1 MKAGDTE
8 GQPASQ
14 VGSAGQT
21 RPGFVSPPA
30 GHRSPAAGVEEEG
43 ISPMSSE
50 RHKTSALGTVLTQG
64 GGNLEMQEGS
74 SWLGAQAEA

>member
-1 MKAGDTE
+1 MQGEVRSTPWGE
-8 GQPASQ
+8 GTASGPCKHTSRWMDGQ
-14 VGSAGQT
+14 VS
-21 RPGFVSPPA
+21 
-30 GHRSPAAGVEEEG
+30 AAGVEEEG